1 MFQLFFQLPLGPLL
15 FLDHLAAAGLFCL
28 EVTQIFQ
35 KFPDLRLGLGD
46 HITELRKFAHPRAE
60 CIHGIFGHCGIS
72 EMSRKKSAKF
82 RRGAVAHFVIFF
94 IFLTEDQGD
103 DKKDHSRRHRSS
115 ADREICGEIEISKSR
130 RCPESCDPENG
141 RKRGQDFS
149 GLLAALH
156 IQHIVFTV

>member
-1 MFQLFFQLPLGPLL
+1 
-15 FLDHLAAAGLFCL
+15 
-28 EVTQIFQ
+28 
-35 KFPDLRLGLGD
+35 
-46 HITELRKFAHPRAE
+46 
-60 CIHGIFGHCGIS
+60 
-72 EMSRKKSAKF
+72 MSRKKSTKF